1 MAETDSNNNGTTGTT
16 GNGGTNASFTDRA
29 SRAAHEAVDRLA
41 GQGAQYEER
50 LRSGSQQASERG
62 HELAD
67 QVGDYVKKNPMQ
79 SVGIAVA
86 AGFLLGSILRR

>member
-1 MAETDSNNNGTTGTT
+1 MAETDNTGSAATGNDGTTTT
-16 GNGGTNASFTDRA
+16 FTDRA
-29 SRAAHEAVDRLA
+29 SKAAHEAVDRLA

-62 HELAD
+62 HEVAD
-67 QVGDYVKKNPMQ
+67 QVADYVKKNPVQ
-79 SVGIAVA
+79 SVGLAVA